1 MPKID
6 TFDSDGKPN
15 GWVLPVWSE
24 LSEPGLRPA
33 QVYVTAISPRTRK
46 GPHLHKERRGV
57 FHCIAGRVLV
67 RKNYQGD
74 VLDKII
80 EPGGEYCFVPC
91 GTPAALYNIGDGEA
105 LVLNMPN
112 PSWSQENS
120 DEWPVTHW
128 QDPADWKVQS

>member
-1 MPKID
+1 
-6 TFDSDGKPN
+6 
-15 GWVLPVWSE
+15 
-24 LSEPGLRPA
+24 
-33 QVYVTAISPRTRK
+33 
-46 GPHLHKERRGV
+46 
-57 FHCIAGRVLV
+57 V

-112 PSWSQENS
+112 PSWSQENP

-128 QDPADWKVQS
+128 QDPADWKMQS